1 MFVLPGDFT
10 EKVTCM
16 TYCEKRNVF
25 FAGSKDGKF
34 RIWKIPSEW
43 RSKQVDEM
51 EKEYELSRKQMLFMK
66 QDKSKERKLS

>member
-10 EKVTCM
+10 EKITCM

-51 EKEYELSRKQMLFMK
+51 EKEYEFSRRQMV
-66 QDKSKERKLS
+66 

>member
-1 MFVLPGDFT
+1 
-10 EKVTCM
+10 M

-51 EKEYELSRKQMLFMK
+51 EKEYEFSRRQMV
-66 QDKSKERKLS
+66 